1 MESSKETGDLDT
13 QSMGSAAPSDVSK
26 GKKGKGANSKSSDLE
41 KELKREKKFK
51 KLLKE
56 ALEEEKEKVVGQSS
70 GEKIVKL
77 LMACSKNFIPV

>member
-1 MESSKETGDLDT
+1 MESSKEADLDT

-26 GKKGKGANSKSSDLE
+26 GKKGKGANSKGASDLE

-56 ALEEEKEKVVGQSS
+56 ALEEEKEKVA
-70 GEKIVKL
+70 KL
-77 LMACSKNFIPV
+77 